1 MNLLTDFFYLYGK
14 LKSWSDCNLKEHKSI
29 TLKDYSLNHKLFF
42 KWCQLIHAITKSWK
56 KLIIDDKGNYR
67 NIVILNHHL
76 LKDKH
81 IHSLEKLNAKELYP
95 LSICFKKVLPLS
107 QKYFENIFPDTSIK
121 WRDAY
126 IPPQLVTINSTLS
139 IFHYKIL
146 NNELY
151 LNKQLFCFWI
161 SNFKIM
167 FIFLN
172 VQLLKCYGK
181 KTFLLS

>member
-1 MNLLTDFFYLYGK
+1 MVKSFILYQFA
-14 LKSWSDCNLKEHKSI
+14 L
-29 TLKDYSLNHKLFF
+29 
-42 KWCQLIHAITKSWK
+42 
-56 KLIIDDKGNYR
+56 
-67 NIVILNHHL
+67 
-76 LKDKH
+76 
-81 IHSLEKLNAKELYP
+81 
-95 LSICFKKVLPLS
+95 KKVLPLS

-126 IPPQLVTINSTLS
+126 IPPQLVTISSTLS

-167 FIFLN
+167 LIFLN
-172 VQLLKCYGK
+172 VQLLNWYGK